1 MDENSKTVLYV
12 RVSTAEQT
20 SDHQLTQARGAGF
33 EIEAENVVTDHGVSG
48 VSTKLAERNQGRR
61 LPDLLR
67 KGDTLVVRWV
77 DRLGRNYADVKT
89 TIEEF
94 NRRGV
99 TVCTVINR
107 MEFKPDCEL
116 PDPTAKAAR
125 DAMLAFMAALAD
137 ADATAKREARKAGID
152 HALRSPDR
160 KRKYRG
166 KKPSYDRVIFDRV
179 QDMLSQQRTIS
190 EIAREAGLS
199 RQAVLRIRDTP
210 EAANAALAKWEGN
223 APER

>member
-1 MDENSKTVLYV
+1 MNGNSKTVLYV

-20 SDHQLTQARGAGF
+20 SAHQITQAREAGF
-33 EIEAENVVTDHGVSG
+33 VIDDENVLTDHGVSG
-48 VSTKLAERNQGRR
+48 VSTKLVERDQGRR

-67 KGDTLVVRWV
+67 MGDTLVVRWV

-89 TIEEF
+89 TIEDF

-107 MEFKPDCEL
+107 MEFKPDCQL
-116 PDPTAKAAR
+116 PDPTMRAAR
-125 DAMLAFMAALAD
+125 DAMLAFMSALAE
-137 ADATAKREARKAGID
+137 ADATAKREARQAGID
-152 HALRSPDR
+152 HVMRSVER

-166 KKPSYDRVIFDRV
+166 RKPSYDRAAFERV
-179 QDMLSQQRTIS
+179 QLMLGQQNTVS
-190 EIAREAGLS
+190 EIARVAGLS

-210 EAANAALAKWEGN
+210 EAANAALVKWEKEASG
-223 APER
+223 R